1 MIGFSG
7 TSSAQPSQNV
17 IGPTGEA
24 PTTGISKPDEQ
35 ILMLLQAEKYLTNFI
50 VALDWAALYYLIES
64 TTGFHKNKYLEYSE
78 SSLEAAKNALK
89 YANNYNDRIS
99 GDEKRLNVDRILA
112 KFVLSAADYNFIT
125 GNLQDQALYDGI
137 TKFNDPVIDQ
147 NFLLEKIALAMPIY
161 FQSGIS
167 LSVFYSNAQ
176 TDGFYLNKFQ
186 AGELIYGSV
195 PGEASTAALT
205 PIPVS
210 TNPPPSAYTIPTY
223 SPLTVAQINS
233 LVTPVDPEPPS
244 PSPSPSHG
252 AITIPAAQVM
262 VFDDSYPVVNDLTS
276 HTTTAD
282 GVLLNFA
289 GNYYSD
295 PTDLTLGTQSFTGSQ
310 TGGGSVCSL
319 SDCADSGVVRWG
331 KWATANSTISQ
342 LPRIGSRA
350 NDMHYIIGNA
360 TSPSA
365 FAALTGTAS
374 FAPVGGTTATDM
386 AGNSYTTSF
395 GNIAVNFSSSS
406 ATLTSYSAT
415 GHSFPTGTTF
425 TNVPLTIVPL
435 TTSVFLG
442 TPFLSPGISSVGGNR
457 LAVTGFFAG
466 PNASHI
472 GAAFQLTNSGQTI
485 SVNQVQAFKR

>member
-1 MIGFSG
+1 
-7 TSSAQPSQNV
+7 
-17 IGPTGEA
+17 
-24 PTTGISKPDEQ
+24 
-35 ILMLLQAEKYLTNFI
+35 
-50 VALDWAALYYLIES
+50 
-64 TTGFHKNKYLEYSE
+64 
-78 SSLEAAKNALK
+78 
-89 YANNYNDRIS
+89 
-99 GDEKRLNVDRILA
+99 
-112 KFVLSAADYNFIT
+112 
-125 GNLQDQALYDGI
+125 
-137 TKFNDPVIDQ
+137 
-147 NFLLEKIALAMPIY
+147 
-161 FQSGIS
+161 
-167 LSVFYSNAQ
+167 
-176 TDGFYLNKFQ
+176 
-186 AGELIYGSV
+186 
-195 PGEASTAALT
+195 
-205 PIPVS
+205 
-210 TNPPPSAYTIPTY
+210 
-223 SPLTVAQINS
+223 
-233 LVTPVDPEPPS
+233 
-244 PSPSPSHG
+244 
-252 AITIPAAQVM
+252 M

-331 KWATANSTISQ
+331 KWATANSTVSQ
-342 LPRIGSRA
+342 MTNLNSRA

-374 FAPVGGTTATDM
+374 FAPIGGTTATDM

-442 TPFLSPGISSVGGNR
+442 TPFLSPGISSVGSNR

>member
-1 MIGFSG
+1 M
-7 TSSAQPSQNV
+7 SQ
-17 IGPTGEA
+17 
-24 PTTGISKPDEQ
+24 
-35 ILMLLQAEKYLTNFI
+35 QAEKYLADFIEELNF
-50 VALDWAALYYLIES
+50 AALFYLVES
-64 TTGFHKNKYLEYSE
+64 ITGVKKNKYLEYSE

-89 YANNYNDRIS
+89 SAENYNDRIS
-99 GDEKRLNVDRILA
+99 GDEKRLNVDRVLA
-112 KFVLSAADYNFIT
+112 NFVLSAADYNFIT
-125 GNLQDQALYDGI
+125 GNLQGQALYDGI

-147 NFLLEKIALAMPIY
+147 NFLLEKIALAMPI
-161 FQSGIS
+161 FLQSGIS
-167 LSVFYSNAQ
+167 LSVFYSKAQ

-210 TNPPPSAYTIPTY
+210 TNPPPSPYTIPTY

-244 PSPSPSHG
+244 PSHG

-262 VFDDSYPVVNDLTS
+262 VFDGSYPVVNDLTS

-289 GNYYSD
+289 GSYYSD

-342 LPRIGSRA
+342 LTNQNSRA

-374 FAPVGGTTATDM
+374 FAPIGGTTATDM

-472 GAAFQLTNSGQTI
+472 GAAFQLTNAGQTI
-485 SVNQVQAFKR
+485 FVNQVQAFKR